1 MLIGFLLTV
10 PNPMDLVIQEREQF
24 QQKLAGA
31 IEEIQEI
38 QEEEARPDS
47 SLSAEERA
55 NLEEALKKLKDTLSE
70 AETASEALAALSEA
84 EEMVNRLRGPIVG
97 QDRELQAVGATLA
110 ASPATQALGQALLSV
125 DESALLNAM
134 EALAERINSMSEGEL
149 QELAAALHQAANA
162 ATGNEALAGSLRQAS
177 RTIGSNNPETALGQL
192 ADNLASLQLGVES
205 LQTLEETQAGLRSAR
220 SVISGVAQVQ
230 ATGAQSSGQQQ
241 GGGSSESGSG
251 QGGQNGNGEAPG
263 QGIGQGGPGERA
275 AGVLAP
281 EEVMAEAAQATGRGP
296 DRETPPAGCSP
307 MGRLFSYRAPAREFP
322 RRCGRALA
330 RESPLEGYDRITK
343 SWESTRSR
351 PGSIWNE
358 ARCPRAIRTWCA
370 ATLRNWSSKLRPP
383 GYLVRGTP
391 PRRQY
396 ADNPGGTEGKRI
408 PTKPEFPGKDE
419 GYFHNPQVQGSR
431 LRGKD
436 VAFQI

>member
-1 MLIGFLLTV
+1 
-10 PNPMDLVIQEREQF
+10 
-24 QQKLAGA
+24 
-31 IEEIQEI
+31 
-38 QEEEARPDS
+38 
-47 SLSAEERA
+47 
-55 NLEEALKKLKDTLSE
+55 
-70 AETASEALAALSEA
+70 
-84 EEMVNRLRGPIVG
+84 MVNRLRGPIVG
-97 QDRELQAVGATLA
+97 QDRKLQAVGATLA

-263 QGIGQGGPGERA
+263 QGIGQGGPGG
-275 AGVLAP
+275 AGGRGSGPGGSDGGGGAGNRP
-281 EEVMAEAAQATGRGP
+281 GARQGDATGRLLTDGETVFVPSAGP
-296 DRETPPAGCSP
+296 GVPTEV
-307 MGRLFSYRAPAREFP
+307 RARPGQGIAP
-322 RRCGRALA
+322 
-330 RESPLEGYDRITK
+330 EGYDRITK

-351 PGSIWNE
+351 PG
-358 ARCPRAIRTWCA
+358 AY
-370 ATLRNWSSKLRPP
+370 
-383 GYLVRGTP
+383 G
-391 PRRQY
+391 
-396 ADNPGGTEGKRI
+396 
-408 PTKPEFPGKDE
+408 TKPGAPG
-419 GYFHNPQVQGSR
+419 
-431 LRGKD
+431 L
-436 VAFQI
+436 